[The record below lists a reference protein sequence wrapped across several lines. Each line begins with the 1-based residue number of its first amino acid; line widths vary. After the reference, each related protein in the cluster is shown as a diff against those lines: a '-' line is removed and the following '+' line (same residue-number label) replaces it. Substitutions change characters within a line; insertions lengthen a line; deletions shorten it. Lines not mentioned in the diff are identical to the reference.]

1 MKMPRSDFRI
11 LDVTDEYIYLVDL
24 DRDSVSVT
32 NDAEAVVSYLDQ
44 NFDLNTRQV
53 FYRDSMGRIDELWHE
68 DGRFRGYAPQDQ
80 DAIRTRLGIPN
91 R

>member
-11 LDVTDEYIYLVDL
+11 MDVTKEYIYLIDL
-24 DRDSVSVT
+24 DQESASVT
-32 NDAEAVVSYLDQ
+32 NDAEAVVNYLDST
-44 NFDLNTRQV
+44 FGLTGRQV

-68 DGRFRGYAPQDQ
+68 DGRFRGFAPQDQ